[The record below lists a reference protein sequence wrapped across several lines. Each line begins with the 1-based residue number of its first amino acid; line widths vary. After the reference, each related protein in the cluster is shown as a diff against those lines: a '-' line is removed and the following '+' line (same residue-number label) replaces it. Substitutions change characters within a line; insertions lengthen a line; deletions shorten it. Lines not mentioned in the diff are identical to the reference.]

1 MKCKLCGSDEGLN
14 EYHSTGG
21 SKYFMCWNC
30 ASMGQGPQARPSS
43 TPQSEQNEV
52 APELK
57 QRFSDWVDQ
66 RTEKGVA
73 TYGEPLMTH
82 NGRDAERDMTEEL
95 LDFCQY
101 QQQHIME
108 AKDSI
113 TKLTWANREFLKHN
127 NELKDALK
135 QSWAHSQK
143 LKDQADYLER
153 ALLTI
158 NGPHWEMMA

>member
-1 MKCKLCGSDEGLN
+1 MKTPCYKCGSTDYFAWRTN
-14 EYHSTGG
+14 EGG
-21 SKYFMCWNC
+21 SIVCAVIISGC
-30 ASMGQGPQARPSS
+30 ASKRR
-43 TPQSEQNEV
+43 EV

-108 AKDSI
+108 
-113 TKLTWANREFLKHN
+113 
-127 NELKDALK
+127 
-135 QSWAHSQK
+135 

>member
-1 MKCKLCGSDEGLN
+1 MWLYLIVLCNGRATN
-14 EYHSTGG
+14 EVRQYCLCC
-21 SKYFMCWNC
+21 YNFRLR
-30 ASMGQGPQARPSS
+30 QQPE
-43 TPQSEQNEV
+43 QSEV

-108 AKDSI
+108 
-113 TKLTWANREFLKHN
+113 
-127 NELKDALK
+127 LKD
-135 QSWAHSQK
+135 
-143 LKDQADYLER
+143 R
-153 ALLTI
+153 
-158 NGPHWEMMA
+158 